1 MRKIQMT
8 FEQMEEVEN
17 AYNDLLQINDLVT
30 VSLSIFD
37 EKTAAGHCEVSP
49 WAMPYKSV
57 LISALDQLRRAEKCI
72 NAHIRA
78 SEIVKQ

>member
-1 MRKIQMT
+1 MHKIQMT

-30 VSLSIFD
+30 VSLSIFENGSIPD
-37 EKTAAGHCEVSP
+37 GGEVSP

-57 LISALDQLRRAEKCI
+57 LISALDQLRRTEKCI

-78 SEIVKQ
+78 SEIV